1 MGTTAKSPEIGA
13 RYYRVYVLNS
23 DGTRFKTLDK
33 VYRKSA
39 QAAANKAARIVAA
52 NDRNITA
59 EALLC
64 RVYCMPSGRHSGLY
78 YGKTGIKN
86 KEKWIMAK
94 KKEKKGFTPELH
106 ELFDTLYAK
115 LREYGQCCAFIAICD
130 NKNEIT
136 KRIGIIDEVTHQEE
150 GGVVLPDIAIAN
162 AMGGDSPQDI
172 AGRHLVY
179 NAVLSYLHEYP
190 DEIPDFLMN
199 FQEMVKDIREEMDDN
214 DTPEVEIPIVINSN
228 NNPNGDC

>member
-1 MGTTAKSPEIGA
+1 
-13 RYYRVYVLNS
+13 
-23 DGTRFKTLDK
+23 
-33 VYRKSA
+33 
-39 QAAANKAARIVAA
+39 
-52 NDRNITA
+52 
-59 EALLC
+59 
-64 RVYCMPSGRHSGLY
+64 
-78 YGKTGIKN
+78 
-86 KEKWIMAK
+86 MAK

-115 LREYGQCCAFIAICD
+115 LREYGQCCAFIVICD

-172 AGRHLVY
+172 ARRHLVY

-190 DEIPDFLMN
+190 DE
-199 FQEMVKDIREEMDDN
+199 RH
-214 DTPEVEIPIVINSN
+214 T
-228 NNPNGDC
+228 

>member
-1 MGTTAKSPEIGA
+1 
-13 RYYRVYVLNS
+13 
-23 DGTRFKTLDK
+23 
-33 VYRKSA
+33 
-39 QAAANKAARIVAA
+39 
-52 NDRNITA
+52 
-59 EALLC
+59 
-64 RVYCMPSGRHSGLY
+64 
-78 YGKTGIKN
+78 
-86 KEKWIMAK
+86 MAK

-179 NAVLSYLHEYP
+179 NAVLSYLHEHP

>member
-1 MGTTAKSPEIGA
+1 
-13 RYYRVYVLNS
+13 
-23 DGTRFKTLDK
+23 
-33 VYRKSA
+33 
-39 QAAANKAARIVAA
+39 
-52 NDRNITA
+52 
-59 EALLC
+59 
-64 RVYCMPSGRHSGLY
+64 
-78 YGKTGIKN
+78 
-86 KEKWIMAK
+86 MAK
-94 KKEKKGFTPELH
+94 KKERKGFTPELH

-172 AGRHLVY
+172 ARRHLVY

-190 DEIPDFLMN
+190 DEIPAFLMN
-199 FQEMVKDIREEMDDN
+199 FQEMVKDIREEMDGDDN
-214 DTPEVEIPIVINSN
+214 DTSEVEIPIVINSN

>member
-39 QAAANKAARIVAA
+39 QAARIVAA

-78 YGKTGIKN
+78 YGKTGIK
-86 KEKWIMAK
+86 K
-94 KKEKKGFTPELH
+94 
-106 ELFDTLYAK
+106 
-115 LREYGQCCAFIAICD
+115 
-130 NKNEIT
+130 
-136 KRIGIIDEVTHQEE
+136 
-150 GGVVLPDIAIAN
+150 
-162 AMGGDSPQDI
+162 
-172 AGRHLVY
+172 
-179 NAVLSYLHEYP
+179 
-190 DEIPDFLMN
+190 
-199 FQEMVKDIREEMDDN
+199 
-214 DTPEVEIPIVINSN
+214 
-228 NNPNGDC
+228 

>member
-1 MGTTAKSPEIGA
+1 
-13 RYYRVYVLNS
+13 
-23 DGTRFKTLDK
+23 
-33 VYRKSA
+33 
-39 QAAANKAARIVAA
+39 
-52 NDRNITA
+52 
-59 EALLC
+59 
-64 RVYCMPSGRHSGLY
+64 
-78 YGKTGIKN
+78 
-86 KEKWIMAK
+86 MAK
-94 KKEKKGFTPELH
+94 KKERKGFTPELH

-130 NKNEIT
+130 NKNKIT

-150 GGVVLPDIAIAN
+150 GRVILPDTAIAN

-179 NAVLSYLHEYP
+179 NAVLSYLHEFP
-190 DEIPDFLMN
+190 DEIPAFLMN
-199 FQEMVKDIREEMDDN
+199 FQGMVEDIREEMDGNDD

>member
-1 MGTTAKSPEIGA
+1 
-13 RYYRVYVLNS
+13 
-23 DGTRFKTLDK
+23 
-33 VYRKSA
+33 
-39 QAAANKAARIVAA
+39 
-52 NDRNITA
+52 
-59 EALLC
+59 
-64 RVYCMPSGRHSGLY
+64 
-78 YGKTGIKN
+78 
-86 KEKWIMAK
+86 MAK

-106 ELFDTLYAK
+106 ELFDTLYEK

-162 AMGGDSPQDI
+162 AMGGDSLQDI

-179 NAVLSYLHEYP
+179 NAVLSHLHEYP

>member
-1 MGTTAKSPEIGA
+1 
-13 RYYRVYVLNS
+13 
-23 DGTRFKTLDK
+23 
-33 VYRKSA
+33 
-39 QAAANKAARIVAA
+39 
-52 NDRNITA
+52 
-59 EALLC
+59 
-64 RVYCMPSGRHSGLY
+64 
-78 YGKTGIKN
+78 
-86 KEKWIMAK
+86 MAK

-136 KRIGIIDEVTHQEE
+136 KRIGILDEVTHQEE

-190 DEIPDFLMN
+190 DEIPAFLMN
-199 FQEMVKDIREEMDDN
+199 FQEMVKDIREEMDGDDN
-214 DTPEVEIPIVINSN
+214 DTSEVEIPIVINSN

>member
-1 MGTTAKSPEIGA
+1 
-13 RYYRVYVLNS
+13 
-23 DGTRFKTLDK
+23 
-33 VYRKSA
+33 
-39 QAAANKAARIVAA
+39 
-52 NDRNITA
+52 
-59 EALLC
+59 
-64 RVYCMPSGRHSGLY
+64 
-78 YGKTGIKN
+78 
-86 KEKWIMAK
+86 MAK

-130 NKNEIT
+130 NKNKTT
-136 KRIGIIDEVTHQEE
+136 KRIGIIDGVTHQEE
-150 GGVVLPDIAIAN
+150 GGVVLPDMAIAN

-199 FQEMVKDIREEMDDN
+199 FQEMVKDIREKMDDN

>member
-1 MGTTAKSPEIGA
+1 
-13 RYYRVYVLNS
+13 
-23 DGTRFKTLDK
+23 
-33 VYRKSA
+33 
-39 QAAANKAARIVAA
+39 
-52 NDRNITA
+52 
-59 EALLC
+59 
-64 RVYCMPSGRHSGLY
+64 
-78 YGKTGIKN
+78 
-86 KEKWIMAK
+86 MAK

-115 LREYGQCCAFIAICD
+115 LREYGQCCAFIAIRD

-172 AGRHLVY
+172 AGRYLVY
-179 NAVLSYLHEYP
+179 NAVLSYLYEYP

>member
-86 KEKWIMAK
+86 KEKYIMAK

-136 KRIGIIDEVTHQEE
+136 KRIGIIDEVTYQEE
-150 GGVVLPDIAIAN
+150 GGVILPDIAIAN

>member
-1 MGTTAKSPEIGA
+1 
-13 RYYRVYVLNS
+13 
-23 DGTRFKTLDK
+23 
-33 VYRKSA
+33 
-39 QAAANKAARIVAA
+39 
-52 NDRNITA
+52 
-59 EALLC
+59 
-64 RVYCMPSGRHSGLY
+64 
-78 YGKTGIKN
+78 
-86 KEKWIMAK
+86 MAK
-94 KKEKKGFTPELH
+94 KKERKGFTPELH

-179 NAVLSYLHEYP
+179 NAVLSYLYEYP

>member
-1 MGTTAKSPEIGA
+1 
-13 RYYRVYVLNS
+13 
-23 DGTRFKTLDK
+23 
-33 VYRKSA
+33 
-39 QAAANKAARIVAA
+39 
-52 NDRNITA
+52 
-59 EALLC
+59 
-64 RVYCMPSGRHSGLY
+64 
-78 YGKTGIKN
+78 
-86 KEKWIMAK
+86 MAK

-179 NAVLSYLHEYP
+179 NAVLSYLYEYP

>member
-1 MGTTAKSPEIGA
+1 
-13 RYYRVYVLNS
+13 
-23 DGTRFKTLDK
+23 
-33 VYRKSA
+33 
-39 QAAANKAARIVAA
+39 
-52 NDRNITA
+52 
-59 EALLC
+59 
-64 RVYCMPSGRHSGLY
+64 
-78 YGKTGIKN
+78 
-86 KEKWIMAK
+86 MAK

-106 ELFDTLYAK
+106 ELFDTLYEK

-190 DEIPDFLMN
+190 DEIPDFFFLMN

-228 NNPNGDC
+228 NSPNGDC

>member
-1 MGTTAKSPEIGA
+1 
-13 RYYRVYVLNS
+13 
-23 DGTRFKTLDK
+23 
-33 VYRKSA
+33 
-39 QAAANKAARIVAA
+39 
-52 NDRNITA
+52 
-59 EALLC
+59 
-64 RVYCMPSGRHSGLY
+64 
-78 YGKTGIKN
+78 
-86 KEKWIMAK
+86 MAK

-115 LREYGQCCAFIAICD
+115 LCEYGQCCAFIAICD

-136 KRIGIIDEVTHQEE
+136 KRIQIIDEVTHQEE

-190 DEIPDFLMN
+190 DEIPEFYKNLQAMLSDLL
-199 FQEMVKDIREEMDDN
+199 KDPDEDDGA
-214 DTPEVEIPIVINSN
+214 DTPVEAEIPIIIPAKP
-228 NNPNGDC
+228 NPHGDC

>member
-1 MGTTAKSPEIGA
+1 
-13 RYYRVYVLNS
+13 
-23 DGTRFKTLDK
+23 
-33 VYRKSA
+33 
-39 QAAANKAARIVAA
+39 
-52 NDRNITA
+52 
-59 EALLC
+59 
-64 RVYCMPSGRHSGLY
+64 
-78 YGKTGIKN
+78 
-86 KEKWIMAK
+86 MAK

-172 AGRHLVY
+172 ADDTWYIMRFCCTY
-179 NAVLSYLHEYP
+179 TNTPMRYP
-190 DEIPDFLMN
+190 IF
-199 FQEMVKDIREEMDDN
+199 
-214 DTPEVEIPIVINSN
+214 
-228 NNPNGDC
+228 

>member
-1 MGTTAKSPEIGA
+1 MT
-13 RYYRVYVLNS
+13 
-23 DGTRFKTLDK
+23 
-33 VYRKSA
+33 
-39 QAAANKAARIVAA
+39 
-52 NDRNITA
+52 
-59 EALLC
+59 
-64 RVYCMPSGRHSGLY
+64 
-78 YGKTGIKN
+78 
-86 KEKWIMAK
+86 K

-162 AMGGDSPQDI
+162 AMGGDSLQDI
-172 AGRHLVY
+172 ARRHLVY
-179 NAVLSYLHEYP
+179 NAVLSHLHEYP

-199 FQEMVKDIREEMDDN
+199 FQEMAKDIREEMNDNDD

>member
-1 MGTTAKSPEIGA
+1 
-13 RYYRVYVLNS
+13 
-23 DGTRFKTLDK
+23 
-33 VYRKSA
+33 
-39 QAAANKAARIVAA
+39 
-52 NDRNITA
+52 
-59 EALLC
+59 
-64 RVYCMPSGRHSGLY
+64 
-78 YGKTGIKN
+78 
-86 KEKWIMAK
+86 MAK

-179 NAVLSYLHEYP
+179 NAVLLYLHEYP
-190 DEIPDFLMN
+190 DKIPDFLMD

>member
-1 MGTTAKSPEIGA
+1 
-13 RYYRVYVLNS
+13 
-23 DGTRFKTLDK
+23 
-33 VYRKSA
+33 
-39 QAAANKAARIVAA
+39 
-52 NDRNITA
+52 
-59 EALLC
+59 
-64 RVYCMPSGRHSGLY
+64 
-78 YGKTGIKN
+78 
-86 KEKWIMAK
+86 MAK

-190 DEIPDFLMN
+190 DEIPAFLMN
-199 FQEMVKDIREEMDDN
+199 FQEMVKDIREEMDGDDN
-214 DTPEVEIPIVINSN
+214 DTSEVEIPIVINSN

>member
-1 MGTTAKSPEIGA
+1 
-13 RYYRVYVLNS
+13 
-23 DGTRFKTLDK
+23 
-33 VYRKSA
+33 
-39 QAAANKAARIVAA
+39 
-52 NDRNITA
+52 
-59 EALLC
+59 
-64 RVYCMPSGRHSGLY
+64 
-78 YGKTGIKN
+78 
-86 KEKWIMAK
+86 MAK

-179 NAVLSYLHEYP
+179 NAVLLYLHEYP
-190 DEIPDFLMN
+190 DEIPDFFFFN
-199 FQEMVKDIREEMDDN
+199 EFPR
-214 DTPEVEIPIVINSN
+214 
-228 NNPNGDC
+228 NGERHT

>member
-1 MGTTAKSPEIGA
+1 MA
-13 RYYRVYVLNS
+13 R
-23 DGTRFKTLDK
+23 
-33 VYRKSA
+33 
-39 QAAANKAARIVAA
+39 
-52 NDRNITA
+52 
-59 EALLC
+59 
-64 RVYCMPSGRHSGLY
+64 
-78 YGKTGIKN
+78 
-86 KEKWIMAK
+86 
-94 KKEKKGFTPELH
+94 KKEKTGFTPELH
-106 ELFDTLYAK
+106 ELFDTLYEK

-190 DEIPDFLMN
+190 DEIPDFFLMN

>member
-1 MGTTAKSPEIGA
+1 
-13 RYYRVYVLNS
+13 
-23 DGTRFKTLDK
+23 
-33 VYRKSA
+33 
-39 QAAANKAARIVAA
+39 
-52 NDRNITA
+52 
-59 EALLC
+59 
-64 RVYCMPSGRHSGLY
+64 
-78 YGKTGIKN
+78 
-86 KEKWIMAK
+86 MAK

-190 DEIPDFLMN
+190 DEIPDFFLMN

-214 DTPEVEIPIVINSN
+214 DDDTPEVEIPIVINSN

>member
-1 MGTTAKSPEIGA
+1 
-13 RYYRVYVLNS
+13 
-23 DGTRFKTLDK
+23 
-33 VYRKSA
+33 
-39 QAAANKAARIVAA
+39 
-52 NDRNITA
+52 
-59 EALLC
+59 
-64 RVYCMPSGRHSGLY
+64 
-78 YGKTGIKN
+78 
-86 KEKWIMAK
+86 MAK

-115 LREYGQCCAFIAICD
+115 LCEYGQCCAFIAICD

-179 NAVLSYLHEYP
+179 NAVLSHLHEYP
-190 DEIPDFLMN
+190 DEIPDFLMY
-199 FQEMVKDIREEMDDN
+199 FQEMVKDIREEMNDNDD